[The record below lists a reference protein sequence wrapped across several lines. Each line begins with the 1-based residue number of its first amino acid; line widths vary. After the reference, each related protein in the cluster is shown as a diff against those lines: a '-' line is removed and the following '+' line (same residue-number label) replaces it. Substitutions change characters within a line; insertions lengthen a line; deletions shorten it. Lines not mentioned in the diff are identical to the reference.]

1 MNEEAKQN
9 DIMKYNSKIDELIR
23 EKIQL
28 ESEKKELT
36 DSLSLATNQLK
47 QYENNI
53 NKQQSLYEQKI
64 FKINAK
70 KEGLEK
76 KYKNLYKQMKTK
88 EKFFQSENQNLK
100 HKIREIET
108 EKNQIEVQNKY
119 NLNSSMMLNNN
130 TMFNLPAVQSNML
143 NNSFTY
149 NTNNNNL
156 AFMNQTANFQT
167 FNYKYD
173 DNDEKKTLEDFKKLL
188 AKIDEKL
195 D

>member
-1 MNEEAKQN
+1 
-9 DIMKYNSKIDELIR
+9 MKN
-23 EKIQL
+23 
-28 ESEKKELT
+28 
-36 DSLSLATNQLK
+36 
-47 QYENNI
+47 
-53 NKQQSLYEQKI
+53 
-64 FKINAK
+64 
-70 KEGLEK
+70 
-76 KYKNLYKQMKTK
+76 K

-100 HKIREIET
+100 HKIKEIEA

>member
-1 MNEEAKQN
+1 
-9 DIMKYNSKIDELIR
+9 MKYNSKIDELIR
-23 EKIQL
+23 EKIKL
-28 ESEKKELT
+28 ESENKELNDNLSIAT
-36 DSLSLATNQLK
+36 DQLK
-47 QYENNI
+47 QHQVNI
-53 NKQQSLYEQKI
+53 NKLQSIYEQKI

-76 KYKNLYKQMKTK
+76 KYKNLHKQMKNK

-100 HKIREIET
+100 HKIKEIEA